1 MESLLLFRK
10 GSSSPTMCRLIPA
23 LSDHKPPNKAGG
35 QSVNLSTTFA
45 SWLRGRSKQPILNA
59 EVIRCEATVIGRI
72 ALGTIRVAVL
82 GVMVVAMG
90 VIWYVRH

>member
-1 MESLLLFRK
+1 
-10 GSSSPTMCRLIPA
+10 
-23 LSDHKPPNKAGG
+23 
-35 QSVNLSTTFA
+35 VNLSTTFA
-45 SWLRGRSKQPILNA
+45 AWLRGRSKQPILDA

-72 ALGTIRVAVL
+72 LGTIRVAVL